1 MDALNVK
8 VNDKIEMSNQVLQ
21 VIKISGDKLICR
33 IVDDELIEAKIV
45 ATKVIDVN
53 DKFLIQKSLF

>member
-8 VNDKIEMSNQVLQ
+8 VNDKIEMNNRTFQ
-21 VIKISGDKLICR
+21 VIKISGDKLMC
-33 IVDDELIEAKIV
+33 
-45 ATKVIDVN
+45 TVIDEEITETKEVDLN